1 MDLAWFI
8 HIHLAWFSKFRPEAY
23 QGWTCFPPTFGTSYC
38 FAMDTGM
45 FGSTDHD
52 HVFTGV
58 IRVTTWCD
66 GSSIGQRVPSN
77 EPYMVI
83 GLVLPEGN
91 VSLYGFQKGDVD
103 DSVYLHPAED
113 SWWFCHAPQLDLS
126 PRLLE
131 LCAGVGGMGV
141 GASFAGG
148 IPFVSVDHNGLSC
161 SHLNANHHGEILQL
175 DLTLPESARIIH
187 MCDGQNSIHVVRS
200 WHRFIRPPIATHSP
214 STLFTN

>member
-1 MDLAWFI
+1 
-8 HIHLAWFSKFRPEAY
+8 
-23 QGWTCFPPTFGTSYC
+23 
-38 FAMDTGM
+38 M

-83 GLVLPEGN
+83 GFVLPEGN

-103 DSVYLHPAED
+103 DFVYLHPAED
-113 SWWFCHAPQLDLS
+113 SWWFCHVPQLDLS

-161 SHLNANHHGEILQL
+161 SHLTANHHGEILQL
-175 DLTLPESARIIH
+175 DLRGKGERSKGRHGLEKEKRARERGELIY
-187 MCDGQNSIHVVRS
+187 
-200 WHRFIRPPIATHSP
+200 
-214 STLFTN
+214 L

>member
-1 MDLAWFI
+1 MDI
-8 HIHLAWFSKFRPEAY
+8 
-23 QGWTCFPPTFGTSYC
+23 G
-38 FAMDTGM
+38 
-45 FGSTDHD
+45 HD

-58 IRVTTWCD
+58 IRVSTWCD
-66 GSSIGQRVPSN
+66 GSSIVQRVPSN

-103 DSVYLHPAED
+103 DFVYLHPAED
-113 SWWFCHAPQLDLS
+113 SWWFCHTPQLDLS

-148 IPFVSVDHNGLSC
+148 IPFVSVDSNELSC
-161 SHLNANHHGEILQL
+161 SYLNANHHGEIL
-175 DLTLPESARIIH
+175 
-187 MCDGQNSIHVVRS
+187 
-200 WHRFIRPPIATHSP
+200 
-214 STLFTN
+214 